1 MKKFTAYLI
10 AIAIACY
17 LPSYADDLDEVQD
30 DYEQAIGVCAADGM
44 STGVGVSMMGW
55 GIAIIVGI
63 TILAIVIHQ
72 SAGGTTHSTTA
83 TGGTGGSSSTGSG
96 SGIGSVI

>member
-1 MKKFTAYLI
+1 MKKLTAYLLSI
-10 AIAIACY
+10 AMICY
-17 LPSYADDLDEVQD
+17 LPSYAENLDEVQD

-44 STGVGVSMMGW
+44 STGIGVSMMGW

-63 TILAIVIHQ
+63 TILAIVLHQ
-72 SAGGTTHSTTA
+72 STGGTTHSTTA
-83 TGGTGGSSSTGSG
+83 TGGTGS